1 MKKTILALGV
11 STLLA
16 GLATTASAQS
26 PLTSPLVVTPTNIGH
41 ILVVPYFTAQEGNAT
56 LLNIVNTDKVNGK
69 ALKVRFRGASNSDDV
84 FDFTLFLSPGDV
96 WAAEISQN
104 PSTGLARLS
113 TSDNSCTL
121 PTQVNRDFI
130 TARVNPKADTAN
142 ETREGYIEILNA
154 ADIVPG
160 TAV

>member
-56 LLNIVNTDKVNGK
+56 LLNIVNTDKMNGK